1 MKRWIILLTAL
12 MLLCSCVACAPTVEE
27 PESSLPESSIEDN
40 PEYPVTV
47 VGVTFEHAPLRAVAL
62 TPALAEAV
70 SELGYGEA
78 LCGVTDTCEALELEG
93 VTELGDLYALN
104 YDRLAAL
111 MPDLILTQSVPDT
124 LATWAEKAGV
134 PVLVLT
140 PPTDADSLR
149 AYYKD
154 LAAVFGGK
162 RSSEAA
168 ATTLYLAVTGSLQL
182 LSGKVPVEGEAPKVL
197 YLADAS
203 GAVATGD
210 TVWQWLL
217 DTLSAKNVA
226 AAGVNWAAPADM
238 ETPDTVFCPAALTA
252 QAKKVWPKADIVV
265 LSKDAAYYS
274 GHTLNTIAFEL
285 AEALY
290 PAAMEDISAEVSE
303 NSEE

>member
-1 MKRWIILLTAL
+1 MKRWIVLLTVL
-12 MLLCSCVACAPTVEE
+12 LLLCSCVACTPTVKE
-27 PESSLPESSIEDN
+27 PESSLPESSVEEDA
-40 PEYPVTV
+40 EYPVTV
-47 VGVTFEHAPLRAVAL
+47 AGVTFERAPIRAVAL

-78 LCGVTDTCEALELEG
+78 LCGVADTCEALELEG

-111 MPDLILTQSVPDT
+111 MPDLILTQSVPDA
-124 LATWAEKAGV
+124 LAAWAEKAEV
-134 PVLVLT
+134 PVLVLA
-140 PPTDADSLR
+140 PPTDADSLG

-154 LAAVFGGK
+154 LTAVFDGK
-162 RSSEAA
+162 STGEAV

-210 TVWQWLL
+210 TVWQWLF

-226 AAGVNWAAPADM
+226 AAGVNWVAPADM
-238 ETPDTVFCPAALTA
+238 ETPDTVLCPAALTT
-252 QAKKVWPKADIVV
+252 QAKKTWPKADVV
-265 LSKDAAYYS
+265 ILSKDAAYYS
-274 GHTLNTIAFEL
+274 GHTLNTIAFEV
-285 AEALY
+285 ADILY
-290 PAAMEDISAEVSE
+290 PAAMEDTSAGGSE

>member
-1 MKRWIILLTAL
+1 MKRWIGLLTAL
-12 MLLCSCVACAPTVEE
+12 LLLCSCVACTPTMEE
-27 PESSLPESSIEDN
+27 PESSLPESSIEED
-40 PEYPVTV
+40 PQYPVTV
-47 VGVTFEHAPLRAVAL
+47 AGVTVERAPLRAVAL

-111 MPDLILTQSVPDT
+111 MPDLILTQSVPDA

-134 PVLVLT
+134 PVLVLA
-140 PPTDADSLR
+140 PPTDADSLG

-162 RSSEAA
+162 RLGEAV

-210 TVWQWLL
+210 TVWQWLF

-226 AAGVNWAAPADM
+226 AAGVNWAAPTDM
-238 ETPDTVFCPAALTA
+238 ETPDTVFCPAELTA
-252 QAKKVWPKADIVV
+252 QAKKAWPKADIVI

-290 PAAMEDISAEVSE
+290 PEAMEDASADGSE